1 MNETQNLMKLRSEYV
16 INYYYS
22 WIECNSLYIQ
32 MDLCFDSLKNCLK
45 IKRQLFENFKK
56 FHFIISLDIF
66 KQLVEGVEYLHR
78 NDIIHRDLKPDNVL
92 ISNEYGSRLIKLC
105 DFGLSK
111 HVTKNSRDSYGSYA
125 MSAVP
130 HTEDVGDL
138 GYQAPEVQT
147 GCYNHLIDIYSLAL
161 IGAEIFNFNKN
172 SVRDGV

>member
-1 MNETQNLMKLRSEYV
+1 V

-45 IKRQLFENFKK
+45 IKRQLFENFEK
-56 FHFIISLDIF
+56 FNYIISLDIF

-92 ISNEYGSRLIKLC
+92 ISNGYNSYDRFIKLC

-111 HVTKNSRDSYGSYA
+111 HVTNSRDSYGSYT

-130 HTEDVGDL
+130 HTDL
-138 GYQAPEVQT
+138 SGNPSYQAPEVQT

-161 IGAEIFNFNKN
+161 IGAEIFNFDKN